1 MLKPNAKMNSIVP
14 IVGQRGA
21 WRGVRRRKGRLRVS
35 SKAALGAFP
44 AMLATLDACVIVTAA
59 VLTCR
64 LYNGLFHGYNEP
76 IGDEIDFAFLI
87 VALYVGQNLF
97 HDGYCFRNV
106 LSEKINFPSLF
117 RRWIYAFSMAS
128 MFAFVTRS
136 GGEMSRVATILFFGM
151 GAITLLATRRLAEH
165 WARESLRSGEVS
177 LNRVF
182 LVGYEEEINAFSE
195 RYKPWSLGM
204 DVTAAVLRNRNT
216 IAEDLQLA
224 TATARI
230 FQPDDVFILLPWHE
244 VRAIE
249 ACVETFLGL
258 PTSVHLG
265 PDRILEKFDGATIDK
280 VGPISSIRLVRRPL
294 NSFEIR
300 AKRVFDLVAAS
311 CGLLALLPLF
321 ALVALAIKLDS
332 PGPVFFRQRRYGFN
346 QRPFG
351 IFKFRSMTWT
361 KSGADLRQATRKDAR
376 VTRVGRFIRRTNID
390 ELPQLINV
398 LLGQMSLVGPRP
410 HIMAHDQMLGRTIS
424 QAARRHNVKPGI
436 TGWAQAHGFRGELD
450 TKEKVRGRVEHDLY
464 YIDHWSLWLDVRI
477 LFLTLFSR
485 AAYRNAY

>member
-1 MLKPNAKMNSIVP
+1 M
-14 IVGQRGA
+14 
-21 WRGVRRRKGRLRVS
+21 S
-35 SKAALGAFP
+35 SKAVLGAFP
-44 AMLATLDACVIVTAA
+44 ALLATLDAFVIVNAA
-59 VLTCR
+59 VLTSS
-64 LYNGLFHGYNEP
+64 LYHGFRNDPSEAV
-76 IGDEIDFAFLI
+76 GGEVTLALLI
-87 VALYVGQNLF
+87 VALYVGQNLL
-97 HDGYCFRNV
+97 HGVYRFRDV
-106 LSEKINFPSLF
+106 LSEKFNFPALL
-117 RRWIYAFSMAS
+117 RRWIYAFFIAS
-128 MFAFVTRS
+128 VLAFVTRS
-136 GGEMSRVATILFFGM
+136 GGEMSRVATLLFFGV
-151 GAITLLATRRLAEH
+151 GAASLLATSRLAAH
-165 WARESLRSGEVS
+165 GTRELLRNGAVS

-182 LVGYEEEINAFSE
+182 LVGYEEEIKSFTE

-204 DVTAAVLRNRNT
+204 EIVTAAVLRNQET

-244 VRAIE
+244 VEAIE

-265 PDRILEKFDGATIDK
+265 PDRILERFNGATLDK
-280 VGPISSIRLVRRPL
+280 VGPISSIRLVRSPL
-294 NSFEIR
+294 NGVELMMKR
-300 AKRVFDLVAAS
+300 AFDLVAAG
-311 CGLLALLPLF
+311 CGLALLAPLF
-321 ALVALAIKLDS
+321 ALVALAIKLES

-346 QRPFG
+346 QQPFS
-351 IFKFRSMTWT
+351 IFKFRSMTWL
-361 KSGADLRQATRKDAR
+361 KEGADLRQATRNDAR

-410 HIMAHDQMLGRTIS
+410 HIMAHDQMLGRVVS

-450 TKEKVRGRVEHDLY
+450 SGEKLRGRIEHDLY
-464 YIDHWSLWLDVRI
+464 YIDHWSLWLDIRI

-485 AAYRNAY
+485 QAYRNAY